1 MADVIDRRV
10 KNIGGRRLNC
20 KKSFNK
26 LRLQVFAMEDPYM
39 KISGINLRHY
49 AVLAV
54 LEAAL
59 LVLFAGVAFAAG
71 SSISVIP
78 DVSLF
83 VQIANFLIIIWIL
96 NIILYKPIRN
106 ILIQRK
112 EKFTNLEQ
120 NIEKLNDDTAEK
132 DEAYMAGIRDARAR
146 GLNEKDA
153 LLKEGAEEEKK
164 IIEQINQKAQAN
176 LAEVRENITKE
187 AQNVR
192 KSLNKEIDTFANAIS
207 EKILGRAV

>member
-1 MADVIDRRV
+1 VDGA
-10 KNIGGRRLNC
+10 LFL

-26 LRLQVFAMEDPYM
+26 LGLQVFAMEDPYM

-49 AVLAV
+49 AVLA
-54 LEAAL
+54 LFEAAL
-59 LVLFAGVAFAAG
+59 LVLFAGVAFGAG

-83 VQIANFLIIIWIL
+83 VQIANFLIIIWVL

-112 EKFTNLEQ
+112 EKITSLEQ
-120 NIEKLNDDTAEK
+120 NIEKLNEDTAEK
-132 DEAYMAGIRDARAR
+132 DEAYLAGIKDARAR
-146 GLNEKDA
+146 GLNEKEVLVKA
-153 LLKEGAEEEKK
+153 GAEEEKR

-192 KSLNKEIDTFANAIS
+192 ESLNKEIDTFANAIS

>member
-1 MADVIDRRV
+1 
-10 KNIGGRRLNC
+10 
-20 KKSFNK
+20 
-26 LRLQVFAMEDPYM
+26 M

-49 AVLAV
+49 AVLT
-54 LEAAL
+54 LFEAAL
-59 LVLFAGVAFAAG
+59 LVLFAGVAFGAG

-83 VQIANFLIIIWIL
+83 VQIANFLIIIWVL

-112 EKFTNLEQ
+112 EKITGLEQ
-120 NIEKLNDDTAEK
+120 NIDKLNEDTAEK
-132 DEAYMAGIRDARAR
+132 DEAYLAGIKDARAR
-146 GLNEKDA
+146 GLNEKEA
-153 LLKEGAEEEKK
+153 LLKEGAEEEKR

-192 KSLNKEIDTFANAIS
+192 ESLNKEIDTFANAIS

>member
-1 MADVIDRRV
+1 
-10 KNIGGRRLNC
+10 
-20 KKSFNK
+20 
-26 LRLQVFAMEDPYM
+26 M
-39 KISGINLRHY
+39 KISGLNLRHF
-49 AVLAV
+49 AVLI
-54 LEAAL
+54 LLQAAL
-59 LVLFAGVAFAAG
+59 FVLFAGIAFG
-71 SSISVIP
+71 SGASISVIP

-83 VQIANFLIIIWIL
+83 VQIANFLIIIWLL

-112 EKFTNLEQ
+112 EKITNMEQ
-120 NIEKLNDDTAEK
+120 NIEKLNEDAAEK
-132 DEAYMAGIRDARAR
+132 DEAYLSSIKDARAR

-153 LLKEGAEEEKK
+153 LLKEGAEEEKR

-176 LAEVRENITKE
+176 LAEVREKIIKD

-192 KSLNKEIDTFANAIS
+192 ESLNKEINTFANAIS